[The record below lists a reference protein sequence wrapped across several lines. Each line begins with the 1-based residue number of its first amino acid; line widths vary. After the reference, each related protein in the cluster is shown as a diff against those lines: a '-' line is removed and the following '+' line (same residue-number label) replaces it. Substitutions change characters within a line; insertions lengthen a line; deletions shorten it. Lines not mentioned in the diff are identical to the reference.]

1 MDKGIEKHD
10 RTRPGEPRK
19 ADGRPG
25 DKPIWSSGAKT
36 LVGTAASSSSRIWFT
51 IGNGTLNEIY
61 FPDVDQANT
70 RSIRFLV
77 TDGEDF
83 FSDEEWECEHTV
95 EWLEPGIP
103 GCRIESRSRSGRYR
117 IAKEIVCDPLRDT
130 LLLQVSFEVLESPT
144 ELKLYLFAE
153 PHVGD
158 RGADNSAWVGK
169 YKGVE
174 VLLATRAELCIGITF
189 EPALLAASCGYV
201 GESDGY
207 TELSHFRKLPD
218 ANIAEKGN
226 VALTGEVD
234 WKSMDGNFTVSIA
247 CGSSSAEAAQQARAG
262 ILGKFDTTRDLFL
275 RQWKKRQGD
284 CADVADLSGHSLDM
298 YRVSTA
304 VLETHQ
310 SKRFPGAFIASLSM
324 PWGFDRSDKDI
335 GGYHVLWPRDLVET
349 AMGKLASG
357 DAQSARSALFYLS
370 CTQDENGGWSQNMWL
385 DGTMHWGAIQM
396 DGMALPIQ
404 LADKLRQENALDG
417 YDPAPMVHGAASF
430 LLQRG
435 LVSQQGRW
443 EATPGYSVYTV
454 ATEIAALLSAAD
466 FASPQEAAFLRDTAD
481 AWYDSIDELLYAE
494 GTPLAREH
502 GVSGYYMRATPPE
515 MIQAKEVGHL
525 RVLLPNHHFGG
536 KHRRAVDIVS
546 PDALALVRFG
556 LRSADDARIV
566 NTVRV
571 LDATLK
577 RETKT
582 GPGWTRST
590 DDGYGETSDGSPFKK
605 AGIGRVWPLLAGE
618 RGHYEIALGDRE
630 AALELLRTMSR
641 QTSQAGMIPEQV
653 WDAEDIPKRFLF
665 NGHPAGSGMPLVW
678 AHSEYIKLLRSL
690 HANAVWDMPTQ
701 TVERYLKN
709 GATADFQIWTTEQ
722 RRGWLVPGKNLR
734 VDLNG
739 PAEIQWT
746 VDGTSNMIRT
756 HETGFGLHVA
766 TIPLSKVGSR
776 VEIAIKVTPTDKDS
790 SKLKPDAF
798 VVHTRLS

>member
-10 RTRPGEPRK
+10 ETRPKDPRP

-36 LVGTAASSSSRIWFT
+36 LVGTAASTRSRIWYT
-51 IGNGTLNEIY
+51 VSNGTLNEIY

-77 TDGEDF
+77 TDGHSF
-83 FSDEEWECEHTV
+83 FSDEQWDAEHTV
-95 EWLEPGIP
+95 EWLEPGVP
-103 GCRIESRSRSGRYR
+103 GCRIESRCRMGRYR
-117 IAKEIVCDPLRDT
+117 IVKEIVSDPVRDT
-130 LLLQVSFEVLESPT
+130 LLVRGSFEVTDSSD
-144 ELKLYLFAE
+144 ELKLYLFTE

-158 RGADNSAWVGK
+158 RGSNNSAWIGD
-169 YKGVE
+169 YKGVKM
-174 VLLATRAELCIGITF
+174 LLATRSNLTMGVTF
-189 EPALLAASCGYV
+189 EPRPAATSCGYV

-207 TELSHFRKLPD
+207 TVLSRFKTLPD
-218 ANIAEKGN
+218 TNIADKGN
-226 VALTGEVD
+226 VALTAEVD
-234 WKSMDGNFTVSIA
+234 WKSLGGQFTISIA
-247 CGSSSAEAAQQARAG
+247 CGSSSAEASQQARAG
-262 ILGKFDTTRDLFL
+262 ILEDFAKTRDLFVRL
-275 RQWKKRQGD
+275 WKERQGEY
-284 CADVADLSGHSLDM
+284 ADIADLSGQSLDM

-324 PWGFDRSDKDI
+324 PWGFDRSDKDV

-357 DAQSARSALFYLS
+357 DARSARSALFYLS
-370 CTQDENGGWSQNMWL
+370 CTQDKNGGWSQNMWL

-417 YDPAPMVHGAASF
+417 YDPAPMVHGAARF

-435 LVSQQGRW
+435 MVSQQGRW

-454 ATEIAALLSAAD
+454 ATEIAALLAAAE
-466 FASPQEAAFLRDTAD
+466 FATQEEATFLRDTAD

-494 GTPLAREH
+494 GTPLAKQH
-502 GVSGYYMRATPPE
+502 DVGGYYMRATPPE
-515 MIQAKEVGHL
+515 MIEAKEVGHL
-525 RVLLPNHHFGG
+525 KVLMPNHHFGFR
-536 KHRRAVDIVS
+536 HRRAIDIVS

-556 LRSADDARIV
+556 VRRADDPRIV

-577 RETKT
+577 RETTT
-582 GPGWTRST
+582 GSGWVRST
-590 DDGYGETSDGSPFKK
+590 YDGYGEKADGSPFKK
-605 AGIGRVWPLLAGE
+605 TGIGRVWPLLAGE
-618 RGHYEIALGDRE
+618 RGHYEIAAGNRDY
-630 AALELLRTMSR
+630 ALELLRTMAR

-678 AHSEYIKLLRSL
+678 AHSEFIKLLRSL
-690 HANAVWDMPTQ
+690 HANKVWDMPDQ
-701 TVERYLKN
+701 TVDRYLKN
-709 GATADFQIWTTEQ
+709 GRTADFQIWTTQQ
-722 RRGWLVPGKNLR
+722 RRGWLAPGKNLR
-734 VDLNG
+734 VDLEG
-739 PAEIQWT
+739 SGEIQWT
-746 VDGTSNMIRT
+746 VDGNSNT
-756 HETGFGLHVA
+756 VSTAGNTFGLHTAMLPVA
-766 TIPLSKVGSR
+766 NLQRGA
-776 VEIAIKVTPTDKDS
+776 EIAVKVTPNDKDS
-790 SKLKPDAF
+790 NELKPDSF
-798 VVHTRLS
+798 VVHIRD

>member
-10 RTRPGEPRK
+10 RTRPTEPRK
-19 ADGRPG
+19 AGGRLGSEPT
-25 DKPIWSSGAKT
+25 WSSGAKT
-36 LVGTAASSSSRIWFT
+36 LVGTAASARSRIWYT
-51 IGNGTLNEIY
+51 VGNGTLNEIY

-77 TDGEDF
+77 TDGHSF
-83 FSDEEWECEHTV
+83 FSDEEWDCLHTV
-95 EWLEPGIP
+95 EWMEPGTP
-103 GCRIESRSRSGRYR
+103 GCRIESRCKAGRYR
-117 IAKEIVCDPLRDT
+117 IEKQILSDPVRDT
-130 LLLQVSFEVLESPT
+130 LLMRVSFEVTGPST

-153 PHVGD
+153 PQMGD

-174 VLLATRAELCIGITF
+174 ILLAQRNDLCMGIAF
-189 EPALLAASCGYV
+189 EPALRAASCGFA
-201 GESDGY
+201 GESDGL
-207 TELSHFRKLPD
+207 TELSHFRSLPD

-226 VALTGEVD
+226 VALTGEID
-234 WKSMDGNFTVSIA
+234 WKSLDGSFTVSIA
-247 CGSSSAEAAQQARAG
+247 CGSNSAEAAQQARAG
-262 ILGKFDTTRDLFL
+262 ILEDFGKTRDLFVRL
-275 RQWKKRQGD
+275 WKEQQGEY
-284 CADVADLSGHSLDM
+284 AAIADLSGHKLDM

-324 PWGFDRSDKDI
+324 PWGFARSDKDI

-357 DAQSARSALFYLS
+357 DARSARSALFYLA
-370 CTQDENGGWSQNMWL
+370 CTQDEQGGWSQNMWL

-396 DGMALPIQ
+396 DGMALPIL
-404 LADKLRQENALDG
+404 LADRMRQENALDG
-417 YDPAPMVHGAASF
+417 YDPGPMVHGAASF
-430 LLQRG
+430 LLRYG

-454 ATEIAALLSAAD
+454 ATEIAALLAAAE
-466 FASPQEAAFLRDTAD
+466 FADPNEAAFLRDTAD

-515 MIQAKEVGHL
+515 MIEAKEAGHL
-525 RVLLPNHHFGG
+525 RVLMPNHHFGG
-536 KHRRAVDIVS
+536 KHRRAIDIVS

-556 LRSADDARIV
+556 LRRADDPRIL

-582 GPGWTRST
+582 GPGWVRST
-590 DDGYGETSDGSPFKK
+590 YDGYGETADGSPFRK

-618 RGHYEIALGDRE
+618 RAHYEIAFGNRE
-630 AALELLRTMSR
+630 YALELLRTMSR

-653 WDAEDIPKRFLF
+653 WDADDIPERFLF

-690 HANAVWDMPTQ
+690 HANAVWDMPSQ

-709 GATADFQIWTTEQ
+709 GKTANFQIWTTKQ
-722 RRGWLVPGKNLR
+722 RRAWLTPGKNLR
-734 VDLNG
+734 LDLNA
-739 PAEIQWT
+739 PAHVQWT
-746 VDGTSNMIRT
+746 IDGSSNT
-756 HETGFGLHVA
+756 AVTQDTGFGLHA
-766 TIPLSKVGSR
+766 AMLPLSSVGAGAD
-776 VEIAIKVTPTDKDS
+776 VVIKVTPVDTDSNDLKRDS
-790 SKLKPDAF
+790 F
-798 VVHTRLS
+798 VIRTRP